1 MTPILASRRPRLLRA
16 LVVLVPAIVI
26 AACAATGGSAGR
38 ALLAPASSAAAH
50 AQEVMRSRFCADC
63 HPAIYAEHEQNT
75 HGRAFTDEEVR
86 IGTGRFDHGDCIR
99 CHTPR
104 PIFETGIGNNPV
116 RRYHNLEEGNTCMT
130 CHWKPEYDY
139 GQFQGG
145 AQCRDAFHPEV
156 GTVEACASCHRN
168 HGTPYQWELAPAGK
182 AAGKDCID
190 CHMASVLRPVAV
202 GQPAKRVRSH
212 VFPASRSESQLRRA
226 YAYEPR
232 LEGNEVVV
240 RIENRGAGH
249 NFPTELKQRS
259 VESLVIVRDADGQE
273 VARSRMVFRDPY
285 KRPYGLD
292 LPVNTQIPAGQ
303 SREHRVP
310 LTVATGTVTTE
321 LHYKLYFPIEDNHPE
336 LARQLETRT
345 LPFSGVEPS
354 TRIVESEP
362 DVKVV
367 VPEGI
372 TVQQAGLADLVD
384 FARPPIGTVAVD
396 LPEGDDA
403 AAIGRLIDL
412 FQFPVPAANV
422 AARERLA
429 AIGLKAVPQLIQ
441 ALGSWDNK
449 TFNQAM
455 AVLRKIGAPAA
466 PAVLAALDHADLYV
480 RMHARMV
487 VAETG
492 FGRDGAAIAS
502 LVRGLGSTQALDR
515 ASAIVTLRELGATAQ
530 VPAIRGGLGD
540 ADPDVVRAAAQA
552 LAELGDRDAVP
563 AIVEALGRTAWAE
576 TRCDLAEALA
586 LLGSSAGIPT
596 LLAGLDHRDDLIRED
611 FFEALFR
618 VTGRHLGYDP
628 LAPRPDRLEAIARLQ
643 QAWAEGGGPSWLR
656 RLELP
661 DHKTDHA
668 AFKLVEE
675 IGGGTGLVLPGDDT
689 KLLAELIG
697 MGERAVPALVRG
709 LKFPSGFAEKRARV
723 CEALGQIGSRN
734 AVPALVATLRDPVIS
749 VAAWACWALERPAD
763 PESAGAL
770 ARYRD
775 RLLSLAAAGRLPPT
789 AGSLDQLLAQASR
802 SRLAAGDRRAGQ
814 ELVDLLLSADA
825 TARKTAIEG
834 LVRKYGDA
842 RGYDPDASDAA
853 RRAAVERWTK

>member
-1 MTPILASRRPRLLRA
+1 MTLNLPSRRAQLLRA

-38 ALLAPASSAAAH
+38 ALLAPVTSASAH
-50 AQEVMRSRFCADC
+50 AQEVMRSRFCAEC

-104 PIFETGIGNNPV
+104 PIFETGIGNNPI
-116 RRYHNLEEGNTCMT
+116 RRHHNLEEGNTCMT

-139 GQFQGG
+139 GQFHGG

-168 HGTPYQWELAPAGK
+168 HGTPYQWALAPAGK

-212 VFPASRSESQLRRA
+212 VFPGSRSESQLRRA

-232 LEGNEVVV
+232 LDGNEVVV

-259 VESLVIVRDADGQE
+259 VESLIIVRDADGQE

-285 KRPYGLD
+285 KRPYGLE

-310 LTVATGTVTTE
+310 LTVAAGTVTTE

-354 TRIVESEP
+354 TKAVESEP
-362 DVKVV
+362 EVKVV

-372 TVQQAGLADLVD
+372 TVQEAGLADLVD
-384 FARPPIGTVAVD
+384 YARPPIGTVAVD
-396 LPEGDDA
+396 IPAGDDE

-412 FQFPVPAANV
+412 FQFPVPEANI
-422 AARERLA
+422 AARDRLV
-429 AIGLKAVPQLIQ
+429 AIGVKAVPQLIT

-455 AVLRKIGAPAA
+455 AVLRRIGAPAA
-466 PAVLAALDHADLYV
+466 PAVLAALDHAQLFV
-480 RMHARMV
+480 RIHARMV

-492 FGRDGAAIAS
+492 FGRDGAAIAP
-502 LVRGLGSTQALDR
+502 LLRGLQSTQALDR
-515 ASAIVTLRELGATAQ
+515 SSAIETLAELNATAQ
-530 VPAIRGGLGD
+530 IPAIRAGLGD
-540 ADPDVVRAAAQA
+540 ADPDVVRAAAGA

-563 AIVEALGRTAWAE
+563 ALVEALARMPWVE
-576 TRCDLAEALA
+576 TRRDVAVALA
-586 LLGSSAGIPT
+586 LLGSTAGIPT
-596 LLAGLDHRDDLIRED
+596 LLAGLDLPDDLIRED
-611 FFEALFR
+611 YFEALFL

-628 LAPRPDRLEAIARLQ
+628 LAPRPDRLEGIARLQ
-643 QAWAEGGGPSWLR
+643 QAWAEGGGTSWLR

-661 DHKTDHA
+661 DHKTDHD
-668 AFKLVEE
+668 AFKIVEQL
-675 IGGGTGLVLPGDDT
+675 GGGTGLTPGGQD
-689 KLLAELIG
+689 AEILNKLIG
-697 MGERAVPALVRG
+697 LGERAVPALVRG
-709 LKFPSGFAEKRARV
+709 LKFPAGFAEKRARI
-723 CEALGQIGSRN
+723 CEALGQIGSRDS
-734 AVPALVATLRDPVIS
+734 VPALMATLRDPVIS

-763 PESAGAL
+763 PESVAAL
-770 ARYRD
+770 TRYRD
-775 RLLSLAAAGRLPPT
+775 RLLSLAAAGKLPAT
-789 AGSLDQLLAQASR
+789 AGSLDRLLAQASR
-802 SRLAAGDRRAGQ
+802 TRLLAGDRRASQ
-814 ELVDLLLSADA
+814 ELVDLLLSADPA
-825 TARKTAIEG
+825 ARKTAIDG

-842 RGYDPDASDAA
+842 RGYDPEASDAE
-853 RRAAVERWTK
+853 RRAAAERWAR